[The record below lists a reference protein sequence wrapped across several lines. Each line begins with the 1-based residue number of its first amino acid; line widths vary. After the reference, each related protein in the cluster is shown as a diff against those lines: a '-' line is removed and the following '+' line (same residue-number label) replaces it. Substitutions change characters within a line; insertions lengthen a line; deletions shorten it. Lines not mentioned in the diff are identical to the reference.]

1 MQRSR
6 LQFPITNLGWMVL
19 FGILA
24 GVLIHTLINLG
35 TPWLFDTRGLLTGIG
50 YGVGYT
56 VIMGV
61 TQQLGNIVIL
71 RRAHPLRSRAAVLR
85 HVLTI
90 SVLMTTSFGVA
101 TLLLPWLMDDTGFW
115 GNTALLIIVGLFS
128 FTVSMFGNGYHY
140 LSMFYDDLLEAEQE
154 AQDARKAAL
163 DAELRALRAQI
174 NPHFL
179 FNALNT
185 IAGLTRTRPAEAEA
199 VTEDLADLFRYSL
212 RASKQ
217 PRVTL
222 ADELE
227 SVEQYFA
234 IERARFRE
242 RLHVEVDVPPSLHR
256 TMVPSLILQ
265 PLVENAVKHGVS
277 QSEGVGQVRVV
288 AHADDAYLGITVT
301 DSGPGFDTTDLSTV
315 LARGTGLSNVH
326 ARLRYMFGD
335 EAGVTLQPDGVAL
348 RIPAAHPKHVEA
360 VV

>member
-1 MQRSR
+1 
-6 LQFPITNLGWMVL
+6 MVF

-35 TPWLFDTRGLLTGIG
+35 TPWLFNTRGLLTGIG

-61 TQQLGNIVIL
+61 TQQYGNVLIL
-71 RRAHPLRSRAAVLR
+71 RRAYPLRSQTAVLR

-90 SVLMTTSFGVA
+90 SLLMAVSFGVA

-115 GNTALLIIVGLFS
+115 SNSALLIIVGLFS

-140 LSMFYDDLLEAEQE
+140 LSMFYKDLIDAEQE

-217 PRVTL
+217 PKVTL

-234 IERARFRE
+234 IERARFRD
-242 RLHVEVDVPPSLHR
+242 RLQVEVDVPPALHR

-277 QSEGVGQVRVV
+277 QSEGVAYVRVV
-288 AHADDAYLGITVT
+288 AEAGDAHLGITVT
-301 DSGPGFDTTDLSTV
+301 DSGPGFDTTDLDTV

-335 EAGVTLQPDGVAL
+335 QAGVTLQPNGVAL
-348 RIPAAHPKHVEA
+348 RIPASLPKLVE
-360 VV
+360 VTP